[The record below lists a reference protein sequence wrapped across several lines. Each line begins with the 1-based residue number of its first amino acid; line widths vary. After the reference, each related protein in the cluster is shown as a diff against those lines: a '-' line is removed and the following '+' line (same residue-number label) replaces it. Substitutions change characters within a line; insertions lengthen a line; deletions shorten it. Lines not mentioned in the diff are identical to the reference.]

1 MTPENIKKLEAVG
14 FVRMNY
20 PHNPLMFSHALL
32 DGEEFDFSAASVE
45 GAIKILSQIYHVK
58 GRDSA
63 KRDIRNALGII
74 D

>member
-1 MTPENIKKLEAVG
+1 
-14 FVRMNY
+14 
-20 PHNPLMFSHALL
+20 L